1 MPIDRDELLETLRR
15 RVEERRR
22 TGAYPPGLEADLE
35 THFRRVV
42 TTRAGRDQSRLQSK
56 MDRLAAFSSFRS
68 GRIPV
73 TSNIPGGS
81 AAHRVVSQVTR
92 RQTQAILDQVQQFA
106 DALLEVLDALVDPMA
121 EQPEHQHPDL
131 VAMVDTIVERLATF
145 ERAPVDS
152 TGGLA
157 DLHRR
162 VEALEAAEARRRF
175 RPWFSTGRLAEEL
188 RGTWTELSER
198 YRDLAER
205 LAESGPILD
214 VGCGRGEFLALLK
227 EIGVQASGVE
237 LDPVLAEDAQARGLS
252 VEQGDGVARL
262 GEVVDGSLGGVVLIQ
277 VIEHLAPQEAAEV
290 VLLARDKL
298 RPGGSLVIETVNP
311 QSLYAMSHP
320 FYVDPTRPRPVHPAY
335 LDFLAREA
343 GFRRVEILWRTPPPD
358 EDLLEEESDGEAAR
372 AANIRRLNGLLLG
385 PQDYALIA
393 TR

>member
-1 MPIDRDELLETLRR
+1 MPIDREELLETLRR

-42 TTRAGRDQSRLQSK
+42 TTSVGRDRSGFQAK

-81 AAHRVVSQVTR
+81 VAHRVVSQVTR
-92 RQTQAILDQVQQFA
+92 RQTQTILDQVQQFA
-106 DALLEVLDALVDPMA
+106 DAVLEVLEALVDPMA
-121 EQPEHQHPDL
+121 DQPEHEHPDL
-131 VAMVDTIVERLATF
+131 VGMLDTIVERLATY

-152 TGGLA
+152 AAGLA

-162 VEALEAAEARRRF
+162 VEALEAAEDRRRF
-175 RPWFSTGRLAEEL
+175 RPWFSTSRLVEEL
-188 RGTWTELSER
+188 RGTRTELSER
-198 YRDLAER
+198 YRDIAER
-205 LAESGPILD
+205 LADSGPVLD
-214 VGCGRGEFLALLK
+214 VGCGRGELLALLK
-227 EIGVQASGVE
+227 DSGVEASGVE
-237 LDPVLAEDAQARGLS
+237 LDPELAREAQALGLS

-262 GEVVDGSLGGVVLIQ
+262 GEVVDATLGGVVLIQ
-277 VIEHLAPQEAAEV
+277 VIEHLAAQEAAEV

-298 RPGGSLVIETVNP
+298 RPGGSLVIEAVNP
-311 QSLYAMSHP
+311 QSPYAMSHA
-320 FYVDPTRPRPVHPAY
+320 FYVDPTRQRPVHPAY

-343 GFRRVEILWRTPPPD
+343 GFGRVEILWRTPPPA
-358 EDLLEEESDGEAAR
+358 EDLLEEDSGGEGAR
-372 AANIRRLNGLLLG
+372 AANVRRLNRLLLG